1 MPPIFQPVKTIQSVL
16 EQTAIVDG
24 KVYFAQDS
32 ERLFFDYDSIRTE
45 IRDIVIIDTD
55 AERIDMLAPK
65 NKFYFVLESSS
76 LWLYKNGDWY
86 QVSGGASEVSHQMFE
101 AGDSLGSVQLAE
113 QIPSASAII
122 AVNVD
127 NTNLMREN
135 FSLGED
141 FKTIIFSEPIS
152 CELGI
157 EVIYFSQ
164 MNSSVS
170 GGSSTYSLRNT
181 NQTVTTLTTNM
192 SRSTASTE
200 EKEIVLTANCSY
212 SLSLT
217 GHTSLSFGSW
227 VAGENNSIVLYLQ
240 VPDAYT
246 LTLPAD
252 VKWKNGLLPELE
264 VDGTYI
270 LEFKSINGGST
281 VYGSIDK
288 YI

>member
-16 EQTAIVDG
+16 EQTTVVDG

-32 ERLFFDYDSIRTE
+32 ERLFFDYDNVRTE
-45 IRDIVIIDTD
+45 IRDIIILDTD
-55 AERIDMLAPK
+55 AEREEMLAPK
-65 NKFYFVLESSS
+65 NKFYFVIESSS
-76 LWLYKNGDWY
+76 LWLYKTGDWY

-101 AGDSLGSVQLAE
+101 AGDSLDSVQLAE

-135 FSLGED
+135 FSLAED
-141 FKTIIFSEPIS
+141 FQTVVFSEPIS

-157 EVIYFSQ
+157 EVIYFPQ

-170 GGSSTYSLRNT
+170 GGSSNYSLRNA
-181 NQTVTTLTTNM
+181 QTVTTLSTNM

-200 EKEIVLTANCSY
+200 EKELVLTANCAY
-212 SLSLT
+212 SLALT

-227 VAGENNSIVLYLQ
+227 VAGENSSITLYLQ
-240 VPDAYT
+240 VPNSYT

-252 VKWKNGLLPELE
+252 IKWKNGNSPELE
-264 VDGTYI
+264 IDGTYI
-270 LEFKSINGGST
+270 LEFKSIDGGST

>member
-16 EQTAIVDG
+16 EQTTIVDG

-32 ERLFFDYDSIRTE
+32 ERLFFDYDNVRTE
-45 IRDIVIIDTD
+45 IRDIIILDTD
-55 AERIDMLAPK
+55 AEREEMLAPK
-65 NKFYFVLESSS
+65 NKFYFVIESSS
-76 LWLYKNGDWY
+76 LWLYKTGDWY

-101 AGDSLGSVQLAE
+101 AGDSLESVQLAE

-135 FSLGED
+135 FSLAED
-141 FKTIIFSEPIS
+141 FQTVVFSEPIS

-157 EVIYFSQ
+157 EVIYFPQ

-170 GGSSTYSLRNT
+170 GGSSTYSLRNA
-181 NQTVTTLTTNM
+181 QTVTTLSTNM

-200 EKEIVLTANCSY
+200 EKELVLTANCAY
-212 SLSLT
+212 SLALT

-227 VAGENNSIVLYLQ
+227 VAGENSSITLYLQ
-240 VPDAYT
+240 VPNSYT

-252 VKWKNGLLPELE
+252 IKWKNGNSPELE
-264 VDGTYI
+264 IDGTYI
-270 LEFKSINGGST
+270 LEFKSIDGGST